1 MTKLSEIAQ
10 LAGCSPATVSRAL
23 SVNPDASARM
33 SKETYRSI
41 MKAAQALGYRPNRNA
56 EFLRRGKSPTI
67 GVFLPKYRNDLIAAM
82 VMGISEA
89 AERLSF
95 PLAFSFESTV
105 GYYKKFMEKVYK
117 GQNIGIITFPHF
129 VLEEDSHGLIENY
142 CRNGGKLVI
151 LNTGNTLP
159 DLHQDV
165 ISVEIDDFHGGVL
178 AAEHI
183 LKNGCE
189 TVFGMCGIP
198 RRKQGFSERLKESDK
213 EAVFFTEKESSYN
226 EIIKKCLNTSSTVGI
241 FCAADRMA
249 VHMHSMLLRN
259 NLIPGDRVKLIGFDD
274 MSLTAHLS
282 PSLTTIS
289 QPLEEVGKCAV
300 EQLVASIYG
309 KKPVSSQFRPK
320 LVIRETC

>member
-23 SVNPDASARM
+23 SANPDASARM
-33 SKETYRSI
+33 SKEMYSLI
-41 MKAAQALGYRPNRNA
+41 MKAAQELGYRPNRNA
-56 EFLRRGKSPTI
+56 EFLRRGKSSTI

-82 VMGISEA
+82 VMGISIA

-95 PLAFSFESTV
+95 PLAFSFESTAV
-105 GYYKKFMEKVYK
+105 HYKQFMEKVHD
-117 GQNIGIITFPHF
+117 GQNCGIITFPHF
-129 VLEEDSHGLIENY
+129 VLEKDSHDLIENY
-142 CRNGGKLVI
+142 CHNGGKLVI
-151 LNTGNTLP
+151 LNSGNILP

-165 ISVEIDDFHGGVL
+165 TSVEIDDFHGGVL
-178 AAEHI
+178 AAEQI
-183 LKNGCE
+183 LKNGCKLIL
-189 TVFGMCGIP
+189 GMSGIQ
-198 RRKQGFSERLKESDK
+198 RRREGFSNRLKESGM
-213 EAVFFTEKESSYN
+213 EVEFFDENETSYCD
-226 EIIKKCLNTSSTVGI
+226 IVKRCLKTSSKVGI
-241 FCAADRMA
+241 FCGADRMA

-289 QPLEEVGKCAV
+289 QPLEEAGECAV
-300 EQLVASIYG
+300 EQLVASIYD
-309 KKPVSSQFRPK
+309 KKPVSSKFKPK